1 MQVNIPK
8 MEFVGLHENADE
20 VRGMIRDRLKRELN
34 FHHLIVHRY
43 RHNINCK
50 LSGAVYAATE
60 ITGAIPLIHGLAGCA
75 FHHRLTPHRMEAPIK
90 DMPCTDTDECDVIYG
105 GEAKLHRKIIETYQR
120 YHPELI
126 AVLQTCVSGII
137 GDDVRGVV
145 QEVDVPCAVIQVPSD
160 GFAMDR
166 WSSDIS
172 GKDYVSAIEAK
183 ARGCGFMAVMNSLVD
198 QLMEEQDVV
207 DYSVN
212 LEASNGYG
220 RGLDEITKIFDM
232 IGVRINTTFL
242 SCTVDAI
249 RRAPAAEL
257 NIVGWRGTIWA
268 EQMKKRFGTDY
279 IRGSSSYSTYSA
291 LEATERFLSDVAAK
305 FDLDGIAEEVI
316 QKAKSCATAEV
327 ERYARIF
334 KDHDFALFP
343 SGFLFNPYSV
353 KTYVSDLRIPLK
365 YVCID
370 TRRMNLPAMTITGD
384 TIKQMIGSMETVLE
398 ELDSSA
404 EIIVNP
410 ELSTIARDVDY
421 IIGDRNRISNYWD
434 YDVHIIDIPL
444 GMLYRTGFNGLVEF
458 AAYLTRE
465 IGKPHNSVRR
475 RAIISRLDYDEVAY
489 PMLADNPMSLAS
501 REMWSLM
508 WSLRSG

>member
-1 MQVNIPK
+1 MQVNIQK
-8 MEFVGLHENADE
+8 MEFIGLHENAKE
-20 VRGMIRDRLKRELN
+20 VRDMFRDRLNRELN

-60 ITGAIPLIHGLAGCA
+60 ITGAIPIIHGLAGCA

-90 DMPCTDTDECDVIYG
+90 DMPCTDIDECDVIYG
-105 GEAKLHRKIIETYQR
+105 GEEALYKKIIETYQR

-126 AVLQTCVSGII
+126 VVLQTCVSGII
-137 GDDVRGVV
+137 GDDVGGVV
-145 QEVDVPCAVIQVPSD
+145 QGVDVPCAVIQVPSD

-198 QLMEEQDVV
+198 QLMEEQDVEEN
-207 DYSVN
+207 SVN
-212 LEASNGYG
+212 LEASDGFG
-220 RGLDEITKIFDM
+220 RGLDEMTRLFDM
-232 IGVRINTTFL
+232 IGIRINTTFL

-268 EQMKKRFGTDY
+268 ELMNKRFSTDY
-279 IRGSSSYSTYSA
+279 IKGSSSYSTYSA
-291 LEATERFLSDVAAK
+291 LEGTERFFFDVAGK
-305 FDLDGIAEEVI
+305 FGLDGVAEEVI
-316 QKAKSCATAEV
+316 RKAKSRALAEV

-343 SGFLFNPYSV
+343 TGFLFNPHSV
-353 KTYVSDLRIPLK
+353 KTYVSDLKIPLK

-370 TRRMNLPAMTITGD
+370 TRRMNLPAMTITED
-384 TIKQMIGSMETVLE
+384 TIRNMIESMETVLE

-410 ELSTIARDVDY
+410 ELSGIAGDVDY
-421 IIGDRNRISNYWD
+421 IIGDRNKMSNYWD
-434 YDVHIIDIPL
+434 GNVRIIDIPL
-444 GMLYRTGFNGLVEF
+444 GMFYRTGFNGLVEL
-458 AAYLTRE
+458 AAYLARE
-465 IGKPHNSVRR
+465 IGKPRSSIRR

-501 REMWSLM
+501 REMWSAM
-508 WSLRSG
+508 WSLRGG